1 MAERDRYGAN
11 DIKPGL
17 TGLAQI
23 NGRDELEIP
32 VKAKFDG
39 EYVKAL
45 KKGMT
50 SGFLMDTNVVSDY
63 KSIQDDGTNPLRV
76 LVYAMPTILAFWKRK
91 RIAQVSDN
99 LIDFCI
105 NMSIISTGLYI
116 ISMFTSGIF
125 IGRLPIYASL
135 YGYILLPWEIE
146 TLFADKTR
154 KIIKI
159 CMIFAYLVFYYYQLH
174 LTWGLM

>member
-50 SGFLMDTNVVSDY
+50 SGFLMDPKPFYTSAHCVVLPSY
-63 KSIQDDGTNPLRV
+63 HEGIHL
-76 LVYAMPTILAFWKRK
+76 LL
-91 RIAQVSDN
+91 
-99 LIDFCI
+99 CH
-105 NMSIISTGLYI
+105 YI
-116 ISMFTSGIF
+116 IKKFMWKM
-125 IGRLPIYASL
+125 R
-135 YGYILLPWEIE
+135 
-146 TLFADKTR
+146 
-154 KIIKI
+154 
-159 CMIFAYLVFYYYQLH
+159 
-174 LTWGLM
+174 